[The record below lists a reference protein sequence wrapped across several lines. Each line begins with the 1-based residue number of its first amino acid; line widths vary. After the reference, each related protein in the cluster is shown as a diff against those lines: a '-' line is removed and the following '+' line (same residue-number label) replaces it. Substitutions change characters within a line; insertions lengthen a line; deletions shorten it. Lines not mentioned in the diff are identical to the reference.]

1 MINQLT
7 RLDDFKQIL
16 SDYHISDT
24 GKKLLVSTRLALLV
38 GPTSAGRNTIIN
50 ALKET
55 GHYHQI
61 ISDTTRKPRE
71 NNGVLEQDGVEYWF
85 RDESDVLADLR
96 AGKFLEAAIIH
107 NQQVS
112 GMSLREIERA
122 KKEQKVAVNEIE
134 IVGMQNI
141 INAKPDV
148 FALFVV
154 PPTFDVWMKRMDGR
168 GVLPMPEK
176 IRRLQSAVQEFEA
189 ALTKDYYIYIVNEEF
204 NHSVERIHTR
214 ILENRHDPAHQAIGR
229 EVIERLL
236 VETQAYLNKHSS
248 NKV

>member
-1 MINQLT
+1 MINHLEHLEEF
-7 RLDDFKQIL
+7 RDIL
-16 SDYHISDT
+16 ADYHISDV
-24 GKKLLVSTRLALLV
+24 GKKILTNTPLALLV

-50 ALKET
+50 ALTKT

-61 ISDTTRKPRE
+61 VSDTTRHPRE
-71 NNGVLEQDGVEYWF
+71 NNGILEQNGVEYWF
-85 RDESDVLADLR
+85 RSEQDILADLK

-112 GMSLREIERA
+112 GMSLRELERA
-122 KKEQKVAVNEIE
+122 KNEQKVAVNEIE

-141 INAKPDV
+141 IEAKPDA

-154 PPTFDVWMKRMDGR
+154 PPSFAVWMQRMDDR

-176 IRRLQSAVQEFEA
+176 IRRLESALNEFEA
-189 ALTKDYYIYIVNEEF
+189 ALTHDYYIYIVNEEF
-204 NHSVERIHTR
+204 HHSVERIHSR
-214 ILENRHDPAHQAIGR
+214 IFEGRHDPVHQASGG

-236 VETQAYLNKHSS
+236 IETQAYLKKH
-248 NKV
+248 KKI